1 MENQTFT
8 AQQVLSMLMSQ
19 QFVDWYENEFMDFV
33 VGEGPF
39 GEEAILKD
47 LAARLA
53 RR

>member
-19 QFVDWYENEFMDFV
+19 QFVDWYENKFMNFV
-33 VGEGPF
+33 EGEGPF

-47 LAARLA
+47 LAYYLNGR
-53 RR
+53 